1 MGSTANDS
9 KKRDAKTPRKKRTLR
24 LNMPDLGS
32 FAMPFLEGD
41 ADHVDKADIQKDD
54 GSCHSA
60 SPTKGFFTR
69 GPFSR
74 PSSPKSAPARTK
86 NSPGSPKTI
95 FPYPSSHQ
103 DSPPKSPRRLSFSG
117 IFRSSSRDSNSTS
130 PISIKLFSRA
140 RKASGISSPPSTP
153 PTQAVKQ
160 PPAFPLEAYRSEP
173 ERLEA
178 RMRSYSSPPDTGQ
191 RFSLRCSKPPM
202 TPSTPIANSRSRPVH
217 GLAEG
222 MLEKLDLEDEA
233 FEESESDIY
242 MRFMK
247 SHKCYDIVPT
257 SSKLVVFDT
266 TLQVKKAFFALVAN
280 GVRAAPLWETKKQ
293 SFVGM
298 LTITDFINILHRY
311 YKSPMVQIYELE
323 EHQIETW
330 RELYLQETFKPLVN
344 ISPDASIFDA
354 VYSLIKN
361 KIHRLP
367 VIDPVSGNALYI
379 LTHKRILKFLQL
391 FVCEMPKPAFMK
403 QTLEEL
409 TIGTYH
415 NIAFIHPNTP
425 IIKALNIFVDRRV
438 SALPVVD
445 ESGKVVD
452 IYSKF
457 DVINLAAE
465 KTYNNL
471 DITVTQA
478 LRHRSQYFEGVM
490 KCNRLETLETIVDR
504 IVKAEV
510 HRLVV
515 VDENARIVGIVSLSD
530 ILQALVLTPAGI
542 CRKNS
547 QPQPEAE
554 APPATLVEAEP
565 EVAADTEPQEKDT
578 AEAPPEMLVEAE
590 PEVEVAADTEPQ
602 EEPETEEPPE
612 TLVET
617 EVVVAKP
624 ATEGEALVEAE
635 VEVEDEA
642 GVEGKTETE
651 VVVEVEIKT
660 EVVAVKGETEA
671 DMEAEVEVKAE
682 NKAEEVEVKSEAGVV
697 IVELVEVK
705 AETEAAV
712 GMTEDE
718 AEVVVEIKAETEAEV
733 EVMAET
739 EAAVGMTEDEA
750 EVVVEIKT
758 ETEDEVEV
766 MAETEA
772 AVGMAEDEA
781 EVVVEIKAE
790 TEAEVEVMAETEAE
804 VEVMAET
811 EAAVGMTEDE
821 AEVVVEI
828 KTETETEA
836 EVGNAEAVA
845 ESEAVVKVETEA
857 GPKDAEEGEAE

>member
-1 MGSTANDS
+1 M
-9 KKRDAKTPRKKRTLR
+9 
-24 LNMPDLGS
+24 
-32 FAMPFLEGD
+32 
-41 ADHVDKADIQKDD
+41 
-54 GSCHSA
+54 
-60 SPTKGFFTR
+60 
-69 GPFSR
+69 
-74 PSSPKSAPARTK
+74 
-86 NSPGSPKTI
+86 
-95 FPYPSSHQ
+95 
-103 DSPPKSPRRLSFSG
+103 
-117 IFRSSSRDSNSTS
+117 
-130 PISIKLFSRA
+130 
-140 RKASGISSPPSTP
+140 
-153 PTQAVKQ
+153 
-160 PPAFPLEAYRSEP
+160 
-173 ERLEA
+173 
-178 RMRSYSSPPDTGQ
+178 
-191 RFSLRCSKPPM
+191 
-202 TPSTPIANSRSRPVH
+202 VH

-547 QPQPEAE
+547 QPQPEVEAE

-565 EVAADTEPQEKDT
+565 EVEVAADTKLQEEAE
-578 AEAPPEMLVEAE
+578 AEAPLEMLVEAE

-602 EEPETEEPPE
+602 EEATAEAPPEMLVEAEPEVEVPADTELQEEAEAEAPPEMLVEAEPETEEPPE

-617 EVVVAKP
+617 EVVVAEP
-624 ATEGEALVEAE
+624 ATEVEALVEAE
-635 VEVEDEA
+635 VVVEDEA
-642 GVEGKTETE
+642 EVEGKTETE

-660 EVVAVKGETEA
+660 EVVEVKGETEA
-671 DMEAEVEVKAE
+671 EIEAEVEVKAE
-682 NKAEEVEVKSEAGVV
+682 TKAEEVEFKSEAGVV
-697 IVELVEVK
+697 MVELVGVK
-705 AETEAAV
+705 AETESEV

-718 AEVVVEIKAETEAEV
+718 AEVVVVVEIKAETEVEAEV

-739 EAAVGMTEDEA
+739 EAAVGL
-750 EVVVEIKT
+750 
-758 ETEDEVEV
+758 
-766 MAETEA
+766 
-772 AVGMAEDEA
+772 AEDEA
-781 EVVVEIKAE
+781 EVVVVEIKA
-790 TEAEVEVMAETEAE
+790 
-804 VEVMAET
+804 
-811 EAAVGMTEDE
+811 
-821 AEVVVEI
+821 
-828 KTETETEA
+828 ETEA

-845 ESEAVVKVETEA
+845 ESEAVVKVETDA
-857 GPKDAEEGEAE
+857 GPKDAEAE

>member
-1 MGSTANDS
+1 MLYLSDQDNITRN
-9 KKRDAKTPRKKRTLR
+9 
-24 LNMPDLGS
+24 
-32 FAMPFLEGD
+32 F
-41 ADHVDKADIQKDD
+41 
-54 GSCHSA
+54 CHSV

-95 FPYPSSHQ
+95 FPYPSSQQ
-103 DSPPKSPRRLSFSG
+103 DSPPKSSRRLSFSG
-117 IFRSSSRDSNSTS
+117 IFRSSRDSTSNSTS
-130 PISIKLFSRA
+130 TSPVSVFSRA

-153 PTQAVKQ
+153 PTQSIKQ
-160 PPAFPLEAYRSEP
+160 PPAFLLEAYRSEP
-173 ERLEA
+173 ERPEA
-178 RMRSYSSPPDTGQ
+178 RMRSYSSPSDTGQ
-191 RFSLRCSKPPM
+191 RFSLPCTKPPM
-202 TPSTPIANSRSRPVH
+202 TPSAPIATSQSQPVDS
-217 GLAEG
+217 LVEN
-222 MLEKLDLEDEA
+222 MLKKLELEDEA
-233 FEESESDIY
+233 VEESERDIY

-311 YKSPMVQIYELE
+311 YKSPMVQ
-323 EHQIETW
+323 
-330 RELYLQETFKPLVN
+330 LYLQETFKPLVN

-415 NIAFIHPNTP
+415 NIAFIHPDTP
-425 IIKALNIFVDRRV
+425 IIKALNIFVVRRV

-515 VDENARIVGIVSLSD
+515 VGDNAHIVGIVSLSD

-542 CRKNS
+542 
-547 QPQPEAE
+547 
-554 APPATLVEAEP
+554 
-565 EVAADTEPQEKDT
+565 
-578 AEAPPEMLVEAE
+578 
-590 PEVEVAADTEPQ
+590 
-602 EEPETEEPPE
+602 
-612 TLVET
+612 
-617 EVVVAKP
+617 
-624 ATEGEALVEAE
+624 
-635 VEVEDEA
+635 
-642 GVEGKTETE
+642 
-651 VVVEVEIKT
+651 
-660 EVVAVKGETEA
+660 
-671 DMEAEVEVKAE
+671 
-682 NKAEEVEVKSEAGVV
+682 
-697 IVELVEVK
+697 
-705 AETEAAV
+705 
-712 GMTEDE
+712 
-718 AEVVVEIKAETEAEV
+718 
-733 EVMAET
+733 
-739 EAAVGMTEDEA
+739 
-750 EVVVEIKT
+750 
-758 ETEDEVEV
+758 
-766 MAETEA
+766 
-772 AVGMAEDEA
+772 
-781 EVVVEIKAE
+781 
-790 TEAEVEVMAETEAE
+790 
-804 VEVMAET
+804 
-811 EAAVGMTEDE
+811 
-821 AEVVVEI
+821 
-828 KTETETEA
+828 
-836 EVGNAEAVA
+836 NAQC
-845 ESEAVVKVETEA
+845 SS
-857 GPKDAEEGEAE
+857 